1 MIRSI
6 QLNMSV
12 FDLSRAKYAEIPV
25 AARHFFEEFHTM
37 YQFAQ
42 KHYISE
48 STAHRKINEWKQQLQ
63 TYGIRLQR
71 GTYIAQGE
79 EEIIRLYLHM
89 TFWQLFRGKIW
100 PFETISQ
107 MDVKNMAEHIM
118 AFLMFV

>member
-6 QLNMSV
+6 QLNMRRFWIYLV
-12 FDLSRAKYAEIPV
+12 QKYAEIPV

-79 EEIIRLYLHM
+79 EEIIRLLLAYDILAVVS
-89 TFWQLFRGKIW
+89 RGK
-100 PFETISQ
+100 SGHL
-107 MDVKNMAEHIM
+107 KR
-118 AFLMFV
+118 FLKWT

>member
-79 EEIIRLYLHM
+79 EEIIRLLAYDILAVVS
-89 TFWQLFRGKIW
+89 RKIW

>member
-1 MIRSI
+1 
-6 QLNMSV
+6 
-12 FDLSRAKYAEIPV
+12 
-25 AARHFFEEFHTM
+25 M

-118 AFLMFV
+118 AFFNVRLNEIKKKTIGIYARCLFFKKITEALCCIE